1 MCYSLPKRGSPFE
14 WSPLFLHIIKKSHF
28 YLQIQKVVVYL
39 HYTSCLIHK
48 EYYKYGERCND
59 N

>member
-1 MCYSLPKRGSPFE
+1 MATTIANSLLH
-14 WSPLFLHIIKKSHF
+14 LFLPLIIKKAQF

-39 HYTSCLIHK
+39 HHTSCLIHK

>member
-1 MCYSLPKRGSPFE
+1 MATTQYTE
-14 WSPLFLHIIKKSHF
+14 WSPLFFTYSQKKSKF

>member
-1 MCYSLPKRGSPFE
+1 MATTQPSSRHYFYIFS
-14 WSPLFLHIIKKSHF
+14 KKSHF